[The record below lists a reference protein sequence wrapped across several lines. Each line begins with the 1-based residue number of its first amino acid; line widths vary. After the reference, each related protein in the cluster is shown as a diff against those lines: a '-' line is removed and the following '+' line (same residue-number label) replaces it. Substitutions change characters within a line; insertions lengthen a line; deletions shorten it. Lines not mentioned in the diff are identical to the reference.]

1 MKPHVTSVALAALLV
16 AAGTGAA
23 RAESVFNRIAS
34 WSVADNLPQGAKAK
48 QETSAEII
56 SATGDGMTLVY
67 TDSPLGV
74 LGFVDI
80 RDPRKPRAAG
90 VIKLG
95 GEPTSVKVVGGK
107 ALVGVNTSKSYKE
120 PGGHLAVVDIGS
132 RKVEAKCDL
141 GGQPDSVA
149 ASPDKSIFAV
159 AIENER
165 DEDLN
170 KGALPQLPAGTVA
183 VLTLGAGGT
192 VDCGSMKKVDL
203 TGLAAVAPDD
213 PEPEFVDIN
222 ANNEIVVT
230 LQENNHIAVIDGKT
244 GKVTGHFSAGSVDL
258 ANVDTGEEGALTFA
272 GTLKGVAREPDA
284 VKWLDNDH
292 FVTANEGDYKGG
304 SRGFTVFDKTGKV
317 AYDSGLSLEY
327 AIATIGHYPE
337 KRSGNKGV
345 EPEGLEVATFGG
357 TQYLFV
363 LAERSSV
370 VGVYK
375 VAGNQPEL
383 VQMLPSGIAPEGAV
397 AIPARNLLVTA
408 NEADLIKDGGVR
420 AHVMIYELAEGKA
433 AYPQLASGMT
443 GKGVPIGWGALSGL
457 AADAEKAGILYAVND
472 SFYAMQ
478 PTIFTIDANQSPA
491 KITRA
496 LPVTRHGYP
505 AQKLD
510 QEGIA
515 LDGKGGFWIA
525 SEGRTDRAVPHAI
538 YNVNAKGEI
547 KKEIGLPPE
556 LSSQEIRFGFE
567 GVTTVGSGDAQ
578 VLWMAVQRE
587 WRDDKKGVVKL
598 VSYTPKTKEWGAV
611 LYPLEK
617 PSKGWMGLS
626 EITAH
631 GDYIYILER
640 DNQIGAA
647 TKVKRLYRVA
657 LADMKPAKLGGKL
670 PVVKKELVHDF
681 IPDLKKLNGYVVDKI
696 EGFTIDAAGNGYAVT
711 DNDGVDDSSGE
722 TLFFAIGKMNGKP
735 MN

>member
-1 MKPHVTSVALAALLV
+1 MKPHVTSAALAALLV

-23 RAESVFNRIAS
+23 RAEAVFNRIAS
-34 WSVADNLPQGAKAK
+34 WSVADNLPKGAKAR

-56 SATGDGMTLVY
+56 SATEDGMMLVY

-74 LGFVDI
+74 LGFIDI
-80 RDPRKPRAAG
+80 KDPRKPGAAG
-90 VIKLG
+90 VIRLG

-120 PGGHLAVVDIGS
+120 PGGHLAVIDIKS
-132 RKVEAKCDL
+132 RKIEARCDL
-141 GGQPDSVA
+141 AGQPDSVA
-149 ASPDKSIFAV
+149 ASPDKSILAV

-165 DEDLN
+165 DEKLN

-183 VLTLGAGGT
+183 VFSLGAGGA

-203 TGLAAVAPDD
+203 TGLAAVAPED

-222 ANNEIVVT
+222 ASNEIVVT
-230 LQENNHIAVIDGKT
+230 LQENNHVAVIDGKT
-244 GKVTGHFSAGSVDL
+244 GKVTGHFSAGTVDL
-258 ANVDTGEEGALTFA
+258 SNVDTGEEGALTFA
-272 GTLKGVAREPDA
+272 GSLKGVAREPDA

-292 FVTANEGDYKGG
+292 FVIANEGDYKGG
-304 SRGFTVFDKTGKV
+304 SRGFTIFDRTGKIV
-317 AYDSGLSLEY
+317 YDSGLSLEY

-345 EPEGLEVATFGG
+345 ELEGLEVASFGG
-357 TQYLFV
+357 TQYMFV
-363 LAERSSV
+363 LSERSSV

-375 VAGNQPEL
+375 VANNRPAL

-397 AIPARNLLVTA
+397 AIPSRNLLATA
-408 NEADLIKDGGVR
+408 NEKDFIKDGGVR

-433 AYPQLASGMT
+433 SYPQIVSGMT

-457 AADAEKAGILYAVND
+457 AADATQPGILYAVND

-478 PTIFTIDANQSPA
+478 PSIFTIDANRSPA

-496 LPVTRHGYP
+496 LPVTRHGQP

-510 QEGIA
+510 LEGIA
-515 LDGKGGFWIA
+515 LDGKGGFWLA
-525 SEGRTDRAVPHAI
+525 SEGRNDRAIPHAI
-538 YNVNAKGEI
+538 YNVDARGEI
-547 KKEIGLPPE
+547 KKEIGLPEE
-556 LSSQEIRFGFE
+556 LSSKEIRFGFE
-567 GVTTVGSGDAQ
+567 GITTVGSGDAQ

-587 WRDDKKGVVKL
+587 WRDDKKGFVKL
-598 VSYTPKTKEWGAV
+598 VSYTPKTKKWGAV

-617 PSKGWMGLS
+617 PAKGWMGLS
-626 EITAH
+626 EITAW
-631 GDYIYILER
+631 GDHVYILER

-647 TKVKRLYRVA
+647 ARVKRLYRVA
-657 LADMKPAKLGGKL
+657 MADMKPAKLGGKL
-670 PVVKKELVHDF
+670 PVVRKELVHDF
-681 IPDLKKLNGYVVDKI
+681 IPDLRKLNGYVVDKI

-722 TLFFAIGKMNGKP
+722 TLFFAIGKMNGQP
-735 MN
+735 TN